1 MEAAE
6 VNTTGLFAVPFTN
19 NFEPCVI
26 TITDLSAHKLFF
38 TNDIIMPAGI
48 VKVALFFTN
57 NRPFTT

>member
-1 MEAAE
+1 MEPAE

-38 TNDIIMPAGI
+38 TN
-48 VKVALFFTN
+48 
-57 NRPFTT
+57 NRAFPT